1 MVNKME
7 KILSISIAAYNVS
20 TVIKKCL
27 DSFIASKYIDIIE
40 LIVVDDGSIDET
52 VSVVLK
58 YVKQFPNSIRLISKI
73 NAGHGSTINVSMANA
88 KGKYFK
94 IVDGDDWVN
103 TIEFD
108 SFIEKLINLDV
119 DLVIS
124 NYNEVYS
131 NKVKKV
137 NSINKYEINRIYG
150 FIELNPKIYFPMHSL
165 TVKLQTLKLVNEKI
179 SEYKF
184 YVDSEFIFFATM
196 YAESIIFFKEY
207 VYQYRLGQNGQS
219 VSPMSV
225 YNHIEDLMDIIYRLL
240 KIYDKRKRSIVLEK
254 KQKYLFNLINIF
266 YKQLYSWFLI
276 MYKFDKYKKL
286 KNFDKKIKKEFPLYV
301 NDFDLGVYKF
311 VPLNYYIVLKIARF
325 LKPIQMKIKNI
336 FN

>member
-1 MVNKME
+1 ME

-266 YKQLYSWFLI
+266 YKQLYSWFL
-276 MYKFDKYKKL
+276 
-286 KNFDKKIKKEFPLYV
+286 
-301 NDFDLGVYKF
+301 
-311 VPLNYYIVLKIARF
+311 
-325 LKPIQMKIKNI
+325 KNI
-336 FN
+336 N